1 LFTAVWVVAVVA
13 SSRSLLRG
21 LTVAHGDGR
30 DGKLA
35 PAERLADLLA
45 VIDDLGAGMFT
56 GRMDYEL

>member
-1 LFTAVWVVAVVA
+1 MVA

-45 VIDDLGAGMFT
+45 VIDDLGVVWV
-56 GRMDYEL
+56 MDGNDRFRQG

>member
-1 LFTAVWVVAVVA
+1 MWVVAVVA

-45 VIDDLGAGMFT
+45 VIDDLGVVWV
-56 GRMDYEL
+56 MDGNDRFRQG